1 MLCLGIAENCRFSLW
16 PEKGLQMAS
25 FSEVGLRPI
34 SPLDLESL
42 HVDLND
48 PCRAAFTSVHNYFL
62 GRYFLVHMAE
72 KISVARETTEL
83 GLFCHVGSLKWL
95 ENWIRSKNCR
105 ELVFPFPLGQDTLDS
120 ALEGSQ

>member
-1 MLCLGIAENCRFSLW
+1 
-16 PEKGLQMAS
+16 MAS
-25 FSEVGLRPI
+25 FSKVGIRPI
-34 SPLDLESL
+34 SPLDPESL

-83 GLFCHVGSLKWL
+83 GLFCHVGNL
-95 ENWIRSKNCR
+95 EAAG
-105 ELVFPFPLGQDTLDS
+105 ELDS
-120 ALEGSQ
+120 QQELSWVGLPLSLGARHIRLSPGRLSVKALRWQWVL